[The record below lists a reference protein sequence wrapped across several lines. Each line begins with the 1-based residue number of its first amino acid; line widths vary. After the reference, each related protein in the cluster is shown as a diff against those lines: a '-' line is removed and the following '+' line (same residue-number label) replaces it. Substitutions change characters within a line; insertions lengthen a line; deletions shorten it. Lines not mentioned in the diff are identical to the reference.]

1 MIVMKRGDIPVVA
14 CRLGDGS
21 ELEKQLLASGAL
33 KRLDDGRYEVFS
45 REAVN
50 SCGELAEPGSYV
62 KVDREGFPYPN
73 SAEYFL
79 ANHELTERGY
89 VQRPRPLEAWREGQP
104 LSDAMRF
111 LLDSGRLTIDRQH
124 PERYFSAWLW
134 GTLLSS
140 NRDAVIVFYE
150 IARAEDGR
158 VTDAQFNFVVR
169 EEFERTYDILE
180 N

>member
-1 MIVMKRGDIPVVA
+1 MIVMKRGEVPVIA

-21 ELEKQLLASGAL
+21 ELEKRLIAAGAL
-33 KRLDDGRYEVFS
+33 KRLDDGCYEVFS

-50 SCGELAEPGSYV
+50 SGGELAEPGSYV
-62 KVDREGFPYPN
+62 KVDQEGFPYPN

-89 VQRPRPLEAWREGQP
+89 VQLPRPLEAWRDGQP
-104 LSDAMRF
+104 VSDAVRF
-111 LLDSGRLTIDRQH
+111 LLDSGRLTINRQH
-124 PERYFSAWLW
+124 PERYYSARLW
-134 GTLLSS
+134 GTILSS

-150 IARAEDGR
+150 IKRSEDGR
-158 VTDAQFNFVVR
+158 VTDAHFNFVVR
-169 EEFERTYDILE
+169 EEFERTYEILE